1 MVGNRELWQ
10 IFAFPESCQFSSE
23 VTQLRIYGAICS
35 SFSLSCPCLFTW
47 AHPCAARRS
56 ENTS

>member
-23 VTQLRIYGAICS
+23 VTQLRIYGAN
-35 SFSLSCPCLFTW
+35 LF
-47 AHPCAARRS
+47 
-56 ENTS
+56 